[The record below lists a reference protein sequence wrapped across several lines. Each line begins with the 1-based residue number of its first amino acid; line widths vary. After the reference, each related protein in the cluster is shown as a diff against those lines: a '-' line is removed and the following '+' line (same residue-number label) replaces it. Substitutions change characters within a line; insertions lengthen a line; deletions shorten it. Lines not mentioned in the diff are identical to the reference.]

1 MGEFTGSDALGHV
14 GRADIGDRHVVSET
28 VRIEKPE
35 MVIYNGRI
43 YYDVTPY
50 FNMDSS
56 KTVLQRVPENTPER
70 QKELRRREREKYRMT
85 RTWTAE

>member
-43 YYDVTPY
+43 YYDLTPY

-56 KTVLQRVPENTPER
+56 KTVLQRVPDNTPEY
-70 QKELRRREREKYRMT
+70 REKMKKREEEKYRLT
-85 RTWTAE
+85 RVWRAK

>member
-1 MGEFTGSDALGHV
+1 MATAHDVIGFIGKDEIGE
-14 GRADIGDRHVVSET
+14 RHLAKER

-35 MVIYNGRI
+35 MVIYHGRI
-43 YYDVTPY
+43 YYDLTPY

-56 KTVLQRVPENTPER
+56 KIVLQKKPENTAER
-70 QKELRRREREKYRMT
+70 QKELKRREAEKYRLT